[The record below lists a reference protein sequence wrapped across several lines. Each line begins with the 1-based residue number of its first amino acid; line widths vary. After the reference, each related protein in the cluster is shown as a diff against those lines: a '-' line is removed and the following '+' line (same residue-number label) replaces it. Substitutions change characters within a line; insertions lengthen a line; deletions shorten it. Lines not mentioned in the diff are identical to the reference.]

1 MFSLSYSH
9 FSGLFTREFNTDTL
23 TGDRLRADI
32 AKLNANIVTS
42 CMSQGIP
49 MENTQ
54 VTHTLENLWKLLTYK
69 QYRSR

>member
-1 MFSLSYSH
+1 
-9 FSGLFTREFNTDTL
+9 
-23 TGDRLRADI
+23 
-32 AKLNANIVTS
+32 
-42 CMSQGIP
+42 